1 MVTMFKG
8 ADGKVSAMR
17 VAQLGTVGVILGVFV
32 AHNVVAMVQGKD
44 LVSLG
49 YQEAV
54 LIATVMGSK
63 AAQAWAE
70 ITGGKKQSVQQSS
83 DLPSDKKQ

>member
-1 MVTMFKG
+1 MFKERS
-8 ADGKVSAMR
+8 DGKISAMR
-17 VAQLGTVGVILGVFV
+17 VAQLGTVAVILTVFV
-32 AHNVVAMVQGKD
+32 AHNIFAMIKGQGF
-44 LVSLG
+44 VSLG

-70 ITGGKKQSVQQSS
+70 ATGSKKKIETSS
-83 DLPSDKKQ
+83 DIPMHKTE

>member
-1 MVTMFKG
+1 MLSMFKG
-8 ADGKVSAMR
+8 ADGKISAMR
-17 VAQLGTVGVILGVFV
+17 VAQLGTVAVILVVFI
-32 AHNVVAMVQGKD
+32 AHNIFSMIKGQGF
-44 LVSLG
+44 VSLG

-70 ITGGKKQSVQQSS
+70 VTGSKKKIESTS
-83 DLPSDKKQ
+83 DLPTQKTE